1 MSNYSIMSVKDMIE
15 MAFGD
20 PRIDVVNFKLIQT
33 ILFLLARQLRL
44 LGRRVEVNVEQPFL
58 TPPRSNIIVTELKMQ
73 AAVPRKPKRAT
84 KLSETDSTDMTA
96 EKTPSHRKP
105 LKTGGGAHDSSK
117 SDPRTTVIDS
127 KKGITD
133 PKKTIT
139 EATKRATD
147 PRQDAVEPRRG
158 VSDPRQGGTVA
169 RSRETDAKK
178 TLVDARRGVSDPR
191 YDVGSQDDQSIIGA
205 IEEKRERVLRV
216 IRQRADSREEA
227 EKSPTPMASLDSIEM
242 QYEKLL
248 IVERTSSEE
257 TRIGIE
263 DPRST
268 TKKLRLSVVTQD
280 QFQALVEKVREL
292 QNQFGGVPSARF
304 PENIELMQQLRK
316 GASLTDAMAA
326 LQLSARLEA
335 AEKTL
340 GQMLSLIT
348 TIAGDTPGIDAAVS
362 ETLRRTTTKARETTY
377 GDKKLTEQFRAK
389 DRDTSPAMK
398 TATLQP
404 TTLKTISEETKQPST
419 FAYTQSTAGQ
429 AKSVPEEPVITFGD
443 LNHALEKLQ
452 GEILNEVR
460 TINNANTESANNA
473 LRLTK
478 KLELKIEALSQLAP
492 KMNDLEKLV
501 SNYAEQINA
510 LDTGLSAQMTDYHE
524 NLNQMQHDLEVALET
539 MAEALANTGSDTE
552 VVAELNT
559 KLGFVQEDID
569 RAAVNQKELLEMQN
583 ALHVELRGLWQEI
596 EVLREVKPD
605 RDEVVDALRDKAG
618 LKALNGLVSQNHF
631 DAVRGDFQKSVAAAY
646 DKFNN
651 QEIVWQKAIDDI
663 YRELSEKADLVQL
676 NSLSNDIDN
685 KLKILNSRAQL
696 IMDILGEPVAAAT
709 TKKLFRDSACLS
721 CSTPA
726 HMETTETDTIP
737 KLPEFPKPAQ
747 KVLDIE
753 KTSKPAEENVC
764 IPGRPIPHALDPRS
778 EFCKRYCGGGAV
790 GRPIKKYEP
799 IRFVSSSLKTTT
811 IGTDGKTYKTEEPC
825 QPCVPCNQTHSETI
839 QPLEADQA
847 PKFKEE
853 HVSDVTAPSDFFM
866 QEVSGL
872 EQDPETA
879 NSVSVTPTLPLDND

>member
-1 MSNYSIMSVKDMIE
+1 
-15 MAFGD
+15 
-20 PRIDVVNFKLIQT
+20 
-33 ILFLLARQLRL
+33 
-44 LGRRVEVNVEQPFL
+44 
-58 TPPRSNIIVTELKMQ
+58 MQ
-73 AAVPRKPKRAT
+73 AAAPRKPKRA
-84 KLSETDSTDMTA
+84 KLSETDSTDITA
-96 EKTPSHRKP
+96 EKTPSHGKP
-105 LKTGGGAHDSSK
+105 LKSGGGAQDSTK
-117 SDPRTTVIDS
+117 SDPRSTAIDS
-127 KKGITD
+127 KKGVTD
-133 PKKTIT
+133 SKKTVT
-139 EATKRATD
+139 EAPKRGAD

-169 RSRETDAKK
+169 KSRETDARKP
-178 TLVDARRGVSDPR
+178 LVDPRRGVSDPR
-191 YDVGSQDDQSIIGA
+191 YDVRS
-205 IEEKRERVLRV
+205 
-216 IRQRADSREEA
+216 QRADSREEA

-248 IVERTSSEE
+248 I
-257 TRIGIE
+257 

-268 TKKLRLSVVTQD
+268 MKTRRLSVVTQD

-304 PENIELMQQLRK
+304 PDNIELMQQLRR

-348 TIAGDTPGIDAAVS
+348 TIAGGTPGIDAAAS
-362 ETLRRTTTKARETTY
+362 ETLKRATIKTRETAY
-377 GDKKLTEQFRAK
+377 GEKKLTEQFRAK

-398 TATLQP
+398 PTTLQA

-419 FAYTQSTAGQ
+419 FTYTQSAAGQ
-429 AKSVPEEPVITFGD
+429 AESVLEEPVITFND

-452 GEILNEVR
+452 VEILNEVR
-460 TINNANTESANNA
+460 ALNNVNTESANNA
-473 LRLTK
+473 LRMTK
-478 KLELKIEALSQLAP
+478 KLDMKIEGLSQLAP

-569 RAAVNQKELLEMQN
+569 RAAVKQKELMEMQN
-583 ALHVELRGLWQEI
+583 ALHIELRGLWQEI

-605 RDEVVDALRDKAG
+605 RDEVADALRDKAG

-663 YRELSEKADLVQL
+663 FRELSEKADWVQL

-685 KLKILNSRAQL
+685 KLKMLNSRAQL

-747 KVLDIE
+747 KGLDTE
-753 KTSKPAEENVC
+753 QTSKPTEEHVC
-764 IPGRPIPHALDPRS
+764 IPGRPIPHVIDPRS
-778 EFCKRYCGGGAV
+778 EFCKRYCGGGAI
-790 GRPIKKYEP
+790 GRPIKKYDP
-799 IRFVSSSLKTTT
+799 IRFVSSTLKTTA

-825 QPCVPCNQTHSETI
+825 QPCVPCNQPHSETI

-853 HVSDVTAPSDFFM
+853 LVSDVTAPSDYFM
-866 QEVSGL
+866 QDASSL
-872 EQDPETA
+872 EQQPEPETG
-879 NSVSVTPTLPLDND
+879 NSVSVTPTLPLDDD